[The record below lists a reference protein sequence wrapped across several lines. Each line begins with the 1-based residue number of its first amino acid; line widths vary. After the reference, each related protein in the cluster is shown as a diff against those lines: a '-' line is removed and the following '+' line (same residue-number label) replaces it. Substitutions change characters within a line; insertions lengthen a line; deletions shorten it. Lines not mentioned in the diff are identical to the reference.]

1 MPSSRAQQCI
11 DAIAEPRPL
20 GERARPLAR
29 VAESTRLDEVLREMR
44 PDRRHLALVLDEHGT
59 VVGLASSAS
68 PTLGPRSSTASRHEL
83 HCATRSWRLKAAA
96 ARSAAPNRA
105 RARPGRRDAGN
116 GDLDAFQPAFLI
128 CGTLGLLAAGGLLL
142 VLRPGRAWYGIQG
155 GVLDEL
161 LSENVGSG
169 RSAWRLLER
178 MLAP

>member
-1 MPSSRAQQCI
+1 
-11 DAIAEPRPL
+11 
-20 GERARPLAR
+20 
-29 VAESTRLDEVLREMR
+29 MR
-44 PDRRHLALVLDEHGT
+44 RDRRHLALVLDEHGT
-59 VVGLASSAS
+59 VVALASSAS

-105 RARPGRRDAGN
+105 RARPGRRDAG
-116 GDLDAFQPAFLI
+116 GELDAFQPAFLI
-128 CGTLGLLAAGGLLL
+128 CGTLGLRAAGGLLL
-142 VLRPGRAWYGIQG
+142 VLRPGRAWYWVPPLTPDRFRIGASYGIQG

-161 LSENVGSG
+161 LSDNVGSG